1 MNNNWDLCKAFTLKV
16 EGGYVDNPNDK
27 GGATKY
33 GITQS
38 TLTGYRGKAVTKD
51 DVKSLTSTEAE
62 QIYKDLYYTPCKCDQ
77 LPTTLAIVTFDCA
90 INSGCKQAI
99 KLLQRALEVKDDGI
113 IGNGTLAV
121 ASTCDPIGVAHNA
134 IVLRLE
140 FMQGL
145 DSWKFFGNGWTNR
158 LTALQHYID
167 GV

>member
-1 MNNNWDLCKAFTLKV
+1 MGTWELCKAFTLKI

-38 TLTGYRGKAVTKD
+38 TLTGYRGHTVTKD
-51 DVKSLTSTEAE
+51 DVKNLTPEEAE
-62 QIYKDLYYTPCKCDQ
+62 QIYKALYFEPCKCGQ
-77 LPTTLAIVTFDCA
+77 LPTALAIVTFDCA
-90 INSGCKQAI
+90 INSGCKQAA
-99 KLLQRALEVKDDGI
+99 KLLQRALGVKEDGI

-121 ASTCDPIGVAHNA
+121 ANTCDPIGVAHKA
-134 IVLRLE
+134 IMLRLS

-145 DSWKFFGNGWTNR
+145 DSWKFFGAGWTNR

-167 GV
+167 EV